1 MWAMTDKELKKLSRA
16 ELLEMLIAQS
26 KKLSRVEEELAK
38 AKEKLEKR
46 EIALSKSGTL
56 AEAALKLN
64 GIFEDADR
72 AAKQYLDTLKV
83 QNENADRLMMLAR
96 KKAEEILKDAQEQKL
111 AMIKE
116 AEQQV
121 KERTES
127 FNKQLNELLKA
138 NLT

>member
-1 MWAMTDKELKKLSRA
+1 MTDKELKKLSRA

-38 AKEKLEKR
+38 AKEELEKR
-46 EIALSKSGTL
+46 EIALSDSGTL

-72 AAKQYLDTLKV
+72 AAKQYLDTLKA
-83 QNENADRLMMLAR
+83 QNENADRLMVLAR

>member
-1 MWAMTDKELKKLSRA
+1 MTDKELKKLSRA

-46 EIALSKSGTL
+46 EIALSDSGTL

-64 GIFEDADR
+64 GVFEDADR

>member
-38 AKEKLEKR
+38 AKEELEKR
-46 EIALSKSGTL
+46 EIALSDSGTL

-72 AAKQYLDTLKV
+72 AAKQYLDTLKA
-83 QNENADRLMMLAR
+83 QNENADRLMVLAR

>member
-1 MWAMTDKELKKLSRA
+1 MTDKELKKLSRA